1 MPEPERKTM
10 PALLA
15 CMMGLV
21 LSNLVFVQLTEA
33 ASPAWLAPLYALTLA
48 APFLGRFKEMLAY
61 RVVWNLAVV
70 AFFGRLVQ
78 HALSADLAY
87 VLQDGLL
94 LAVLCQVHLL
104 NNLRAEQRP
113 DLLFLNSYLIAIITG
128 YITVDLA
135 FAAAFLAYAPFF
147 VVGMQFRV
155 VGRSDHEIESE
166 DVKRIAIDGTMRS
179 AVLLGLT
186 MAAFFFWPR
195 DFDREPLFAQY
206 FDLTTKSESYEI
218 DFSEQLQFQ
227 RRKGRAQQSQR
238 VVLTAEWVSGDLAMV
253 PALWRGATLPTHRRV
268 GGWEGAQRGRSPR
281 GCAEDPKWSERR
293 RGLSMA
299 RQATEEGRGSARFRV
314 VRKGGATRRLFL
326 PREARV
332 VDLDPVHE
340 AGRLIAS
347 TDGTMKYT
355 NPGELRFELE
365 LGPEARERI
374 ELPSWDDLEPFIE
387 LDESIHVQSA
397 VRYAESL
404 RTRMKADTTDID
416 VAREFARQL
425 SRRYSY
431 RLPGEDG
438 GAASLHEFL
447 TTDAGGHCELFASA
461 LTTMLRAVDVPAR
474 VVTGYRAAEW
484 DPISRTLTI
493 RASHAHAWVEVFS
506 AEDGGWMAFDPTPAA
521 GMVGGGPS
529 VWERTRSELG
539 ELWARMTSFDAD
551 ARAKA
556 IAWLRASPARAWRA
570 AVDHPLSSIGC
581 GALVLALAACAR
593 RLRARRTPQI
603 VRSLEAA
610 FASAGVRREGNET
623 PREALDRAST
633 GDLEPADREALRAAV
648 VAHESERYAA

>member
-1 MPEPERKTM
+1 M

-48 APFLGRFKEMLAY
+48 APILGRFKEKLAY
-61 RVVWNLAVV
+61 RIVWNLAVV

-155 VGRSDHEIESE
+155 VGRAGHEIEPQ
-166 DVKRIAIDGTMRS
+166 DVKRIATDGTMRS

-227 RRKGRAQQSQR
+227 RKKGRVQQSQR
-238 VVLTAEWVSGDLAMV
+238 VVLSAEWIGGDLAML
-253 PALWRGATLPTHRRV
+253 PALWRGATLPTHRRG
-268 GGWEGAQRGRSPR
+268 GGWEGAQRNRSPR
-281 GCAEDPKWSERR
+281 GCAVDPRWSERR
-293 RGLSMA
+293 RGLSME
-299 RQATEEGRGSARFRV
+299 REPGDTKDGSARFRV
-314 VRKGGATRRLFL
+314 VRKGGSTRRLFL
-326 PREARV
+326 PREARA
-332 VDLDPVHE
+332 VDLDPVHS
-340 AGRLIAS
+340 AGRLVAS
-347 TDGTMKYT
+347 TDGTMKYS
-355 NPGELRFELE
+355 NPGELRYELE
-365 LGPEARERI
+365 LAPESRPPI
-374 ELPSWDDLEPFIE
+374 ELPSWDDLEPFVE

-397 VRYAESL
+397 VRYGESL
-404 RTRMKADTTDID
+404 RARLDADTSDIE

-438 GAASLHEFL
+438 GASTLHEFL

-461 LTTMLRAVDVPAR
+461 LTTMCRAVDVPAR

-484 DPISRTLTI
+484 DPISKTLTI
-493 RASHAHAWVEVFS
+493 RASHAHAWVEVYS
-506 AEDGGWMAFDPTPAA
+506 AEDGGWVAFDPTPAA
-521 GMVGGGPS
+521 GFVGGGPTL
-529 VWERTRSELG
+529 WDRARSELG
-539 ELWARMTSFDAD
+539 QLWARMTSFDAE

-556 IAWLRASPARAWRA
+556 IAWLRAAPSRAWRA
-570 AVDHPLSSIGC
+570 AVDHPLASIGC
-581 GALVLALAACAR
+581 GALVLALAAAVR
-593 RLRARRTPQI
+593 RLRRRRTPLA
-603 VRSLEAA
+603 VRSLQAA
-610 FASAGVRREGNET
+610 FATAGVERLGHET
-623 PREALDRAST
+623 PREALDRASAE
-633 GDLEPADREALRAAV
+633 DLDPADRDALHAAIA
-648 VAHESERYAA
+648 AHERSRYAA